1 MHLRLTG
8 PDGGDLTITFERG
21 RVSVRRGVPRPP
33 DATLVLATS
42 TLRRLLAGQ
51 ADVTSAQM
59 MGQVRLDG
67 DPTAVMVLGGIVTA
81 FRAAGDEPGFRG
93 AVARRLTAWFS
104 NGAAEAR
111 PEGSHP

>member
-1 MHLRLTG
+1 
-8 PDGGDLTITFERG
+8 
-21 RVSVRRGVPRPP
+21 VPRPP